1 MKNFL
6 LLSLAIGLFAPV
18 SAAVF
23 MPIEMS
29 MPEAFRNPAFYQC
42 PSQSVFCE
50 NEIPNYLVIND
61 DLAGAFL
68 GDFEMA
74 YRFQLQGGGFE
85 GLRVWGVVV
94 TEEYPDVQK
103 ALTLPEENGMDFR
116 VRLYD
121 GLDWVL
127 PDAKSGAFPLEFIA
141 EGVLPVVLDEFTSDE
156 FEYPVHFA
164 LVQLDIPVPANLL
177 EEVPQEGWVSCLRL
191 NPATWFKKG
200 IIQRIDH
207 FLQAG
212 TFFDD
217 EEFPDLQ
224 NPPTLIRQ
232 ENFNVKSLNE
242 SGAAMK
248 LLAPGQEILPAK
260 QADAWTPAPFQ
271 ASFALTQ
278 TPAIPLKS
286 LSIALALVLMA
297 GFAWFRLR

>member
-1 MKNFL
+1 
-6 LLSLAIGLFAPV
+6 
-18 SAAVF
+18 
-23 MPIEMS
+23 
-29 MPEAFRNPAFYQC
+29 
-42 PSQSVFCE
+42 
-50 NEIPNYLVIND
+50 
-61 DLAGAFL
+61 
-68 GDFEMA
+68 
-74 YRFQLQGGGFE
+74 
-85 GLRVWGVVV
+85 
-94 TEEYPDVQK
+94 
-103 ALTLPEENGMDFR
+103 
-116 VRLYD
+116 
-121 GLDWVL
+121 
-127 PDAKSGAFPLEFIA
+127 
-141 EGVLPVVLDEFTSDE
+141 VVLDEFTSDE